1 MHMKSIL
8 FITLFLATCTIASA
22 QQEKGDFVVRFNA
35 SYVKYGTA
43 DGFAFLNLKG
53 GYFFTQNIEA
63 GVEPS
68 IMLSSLFTQLSL
80 GVYGTYNFILP
91 DAKMVPYAGLRLST
105 ALRSLKVTD
114 INGGSTHDNKGSANF
129 GVYGGLRYFITE
141 RVSVD
146 SGLSYDIGQINV
158 LQFQIG
164 LGVIIGRK

>member
-1 MHMKSIL
+1 M
-8 FITLFLATCTIASA
+8 
-22 QQEKGDFVVRFNA
+22 
-35 SYVKYGTA
+35 
-43 DGFAFLNLKG
+43 
-53 GYFFTQNIEA
+53 A